1 MVGSKAIGQYQQ
13 VDVETALI
21 NATPHRLIQMLYEG
35 LLSNLSSLRG
45 ALSNQQ
51 NEMIS
56 IHIKKASNILM
67 GLEEGLNFD
76 KGGEIAIN
84 LRNLYDYMQRELIG
98 LQVSADDQRVARL
111 IHLVVEIK
119 SAWDEIEPK

>member
-1 MVGSKAIGQYQQ
+1 MVVSKAIGQYQQ
-13 VDVETALI
+13 VGVETALM

-51 NEMIS
+51 NDLVS
-56 IHIKKASNILM
+56 IHIKKTSNILM
-67 GLEEGLNFD
+67 GLEEGLDFD

-111 IHLVVEIK
+111 IDLVVELK